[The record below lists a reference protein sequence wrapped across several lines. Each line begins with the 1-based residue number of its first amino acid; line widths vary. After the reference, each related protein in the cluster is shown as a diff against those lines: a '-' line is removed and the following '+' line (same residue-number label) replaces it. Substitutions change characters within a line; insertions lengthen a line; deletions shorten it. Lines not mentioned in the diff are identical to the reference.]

1 MGMGSVFRTQSH
13 SGYSRNMMKYCIG
26 FSIAFVLL
34 VTVTTA
40 YTNSQYG
47 FSIDPPAGWIVDN
60 SQKGVLIA
68 FKDINSASNININ
81 VNNTM
86 GFGLDDFVSATKLGL
101 IKEGSE
107 YNYQLTSEERT
118 KVADR
123 DARTLV
129 YDSEFK
135 GVKLRQKIIFLV
147 DQNYWYFITFTIPAA
162 SYDKYLPVLDDSLKT
177 LKFTTPPPIQT
188 TLQQQKKQIFVDSM
202 EDATPWD
209 PYAGP
214 GDLCTKALDTIN
226 VKSGSRSI
234 KITCQFNN
242 NEKPDW
248 GGIGRDLKQFDLTQQ
263 NGIGFWSYN
272 PMVKTGHLR
281 VYLFESLEPSIG
293 YWAVARELDK
303 DGWESSY
310 IPFSKFQPM
319 TWESTDAN
327 GKMDLDK
334 LVWMSIGLEDDYS
347 YSSQQDVG
355 SGQYVVLIDDVKSE
369 ATASIT
375 STPTKKSGIE
385 PIHIMFVVCVVLFY
399 MGVTGRKNKN

>member
-1 MGMGSVFRTQSH
+1 MGSVVRTQSH
-13 SGYSRNMMKYCIG
+13 SGYSRNIMKYCIG

-47 FSIDPPAGWIVDN
+47 FSIDPPSGWIVDN

-68 FKDINSASNININ
+68 FKDTNSASNININ

-86 GFGLDDFVSATKLGL
+86 GFGIDDLVSATKLDL
-101 IKEGSE
+101 TRLGSE
-107 YNYQLTSEERT
+107 YNFQLISEEGT

-123 DARTLV
+123 DARVLV
-129 YDSEFK
+129 YESVFK
-135 GVKLRQKIIFLV
+135 GLKVRQKIIFLI
-147 DQNYWYFITFTIPAA
+147 DQDHWYIFTLTIPAA
-162 SYDKYLPVLDDSLKT
+162 SYNKYLPILEDSLKT

-188 TLQQQKKQIFVDSM
+188 TLRQQKKQIFVDSM
-202 EDATPWD
+202 EDATPWY
-209 PYAGP
+209 PYAGL
-214 GDLCTKALDTIN
+214 GDVCTKALDTIN
-226 VKSGSRSI
+226 VKSGSSAI

-242 NEKPDW
+242 AEKPDW

-293 YWAVARELDK
+293 YWAVARDLDK
-303 DGWESSY
+303 AGWDYSY

-319 TWESTDAN
+319 TWEQQDPN

-334 LVWMSIGLEDDYS
+334 LIWMSLGLEDDYS
-347 YSSQQDVG
+347 YSSQMDVG
-355 SGQYVVLIDDVKSE
+355 NGEYVVLIDDVKSE
-369 ATASIT
+369 AAAPVK
-375 STPTKKSGIE
+375 TPTQKSGIE
-385 PIHIMFVVCVVLFY
+385 PVHIMSVVSAVLLY
-399 MGVTGRKNKN
+399 IGTTMRKKEN